1 MKKLLALV
9 LALVMALS
17 IVACTGSAPAA
28 TNNEAPAASGEKV
41 KLTLALR
48 SGAYAEAIK
57 SSLPA
62 FEKDNNVTFEVM
74 ELAEQDLQNA
84 IALDATNAKGA
95 YDLVM
100 VDGSWMAA
108 FADSGVLADLNELGY
123 KLDEDIIP
131 ATTAACIFNGKT
143 YLAPYYGNVTV
154 LMYNKAL
161 VEAAGYKPEDIK
173 NLDDMMKIC
182 KAAQESGKKGF
193 IYRGDTNNNLTVDFL
208 SILASFGG
216 WVVDENQ
223 KPTVNTPEFKAAVE
237 FYLDLIATGDA
248 EKKDDLIASV
258 ENGAGT
264 MGIGWPG
271 WYKAE
276 FTGCDYTAIT
286 GVAHDGDPAY
296 NANVYGTWLIGIPA
310 NCPNKELAAKLLA
323 FLMDKDVQK
332 ETIAI
337 GGVPCRYSCLQDA
350 EVLKEHP
357 QFAVVCK
364 ALEGGVYRPIMTE
377 WPQMYEIIGSE
388 LDNII
393 NNVKTVDQG
402 LADAQAALED
412 LLK

>member
-17 IVACTGSAPAA
+17 LVACSSSTATQPAA
-28 TNNEAPAASGEKV
+28 NDSKEPTKM
-41 KLTLALR
+41 TIALR
-48 SGAYAEAIK
+48 AGAYGDAIK
-57 SSLPA
+57 SCLPA
-62 FEKDNNVTFEVM
+62 FEEANNVKIEAM
-74 ELAEQDLQNA
+74 ELSEDDLHSA
-84 IALDATNAKGA
+84 IALDATNATGS
-95 YDLVM
+95 YDFVM
-100 VDGSWMAA
+100 ADASWMAE
-108 FADSGVLADLNELGY
+108 FANAGVLADLGSLGY
-123 KLDEDIIP
+123 SFDDDIIP
-131 ATTAACIFNGKT
+131 ATTAACVFDGKT
-143 YLAPYYGNVTV
+143 YLAPYGGNVTV

-173 NLDDMMKIC
+173 NLDDMLKIC
-182 KAAQESGKKGF
+182 KASQAAGKKGF

-223 KPTVNTPEFKAAVE
+223 KATVNTPEFKEAVE
-237 FYLDLIATGDA
+237 FYLELIATGDA

-286 GVAHDGDPAY
+286 GVAHEGDKAY
-296 NANVYGTWLIGIPA
+296 NANVYGIWLIGVPA
-310 NCPNKELAAKLLA
+310 NAPDKDLSVKLLQY
-323 FLMDKDVQK
+323 LMDKDVQK
-332 ETIAI
+332 ATIEG

-350 EVLKEHP
+350 EVLKAHP
-357 QFAVVCK
+357 QFEVVCK
-364 ALEGGVYRPIMTE
+364 ALEGGVYRPIMKE

-388 LDNII
+388 LGNII
-393 NNVKTVDQG
+393 NGIKTVDAG
-402 LADAQAALED
+402 LADAQAALDD